1 MRSID
6 ADALKQALLK
16 DMRLGLHDF
25 AAAVD
30 LVNAAPTVQAQP
42 AEVPVCCTGC
52 KYYGPGEHRGFWHCE
67 NWGVDVNEIKSPPDV
82 FYCADGERKGSC

>member
-1 MRSID
+1 MRTID
-6 ADALKQALLK
+6 ADALKIAFLK

-30 LVNAAPTVQAQP
+30 LVNAAPTVRAQP
-42 AEVPVCCTGC
+42 EEVPVYCRECRYFGI
-52 KYYGPGEHRGFWHCE
+52 GEHLGFWHCE
-67 NWGVDVNEIKSPPDV
+67 NWGMDINLISSPPEA